1 MGNRNY
7 GISQMTPEEFAEAIA
22 AVLAKAD
29 DAGLSI
35 EAQIEIVEDMTE
47 AMREAI
53 GQHRTS
59 G

>member
-1 MGNRNY
+1 
-7 GISQMTPEEFAEAIA
+7 MTPEEIAEAIA

-35 EAQIEIVEDMTE
+35 EAQIEVMEDMTE

-53 GQHRTS
+53 DQRRTS